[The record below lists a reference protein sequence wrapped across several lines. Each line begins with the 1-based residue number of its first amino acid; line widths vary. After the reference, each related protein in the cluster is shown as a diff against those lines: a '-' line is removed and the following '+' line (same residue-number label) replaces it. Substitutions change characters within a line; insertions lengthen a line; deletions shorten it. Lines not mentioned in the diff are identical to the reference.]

1 MTTEQRPTSWWQ
13 TLPGILT
20 AAGAV
25 ITAVT
30 GLVIALNQAGLFK
43 RPKEA
48 APDSG
53 ATTQAQAARGR
64 ATDPV
69 EGSKAALPVA
79 PGEKQWIDMK
89 AVVTMKDGPALEL
102 DAPTLR
108 NCISA
113 VDGIQIVNGLGYP
126 FSSMKSV
133 DVLGANDPLAPGA
146 LATIRITLRDGK
158 VVEGKTEA
166 NCGLFGYSGENKS
179 SDFAFNKFTRID
191 FR

>member
-20 AAGAV
+20 AAGAI

-43 RPKEA
+43 RPIEA

-53 ATTQAQAARGR
+53 TTTQAVATRGR

-89 AVVTMKDGPALEL
+89 AVVTMKDGPVLEL
-102 DAPTLR
+102 DAPTLS
-108 NCISA
+108 NCIS
-113 VDGIQIVNGLGYP
+113 VNQTIEVNGLSYP
-126 FSSMKSV
+126 FSSMKSLE
-133 DVLGANDPLAPGA
+133 VLGANAPYA
-146 LATIRITLRDGK
+146 PNAMATLRITLRDGK
-158 VVEGKTEA
+158 VVEGKTAA
-166 NCGLFGYSGENKS
+166 NCALFGYSGENRSK
-179 SDFAFNKFTRID
+179 DFPFTQFTRID